1 MAALGPKCDE
11 GFSYL
16 IRLSSGSG
24 GRTTKRPSI
33 GNAFC
38 SILIPGPSLRG
49 NAAPILVQRLPA
61 FVVVS
66 VFLHREHVQMRDRDG
81 SFRLDLDFHRPVVTR
96 DWREVGN
103 VKAADANG
111 TWNK

>member
-16 IRLSSGSG
+16 VRLSSGSG

-38 SILIPGPSLRG
+38 SILIPQRKTVFATIWGRRRLRRG
-49 NAAPILVQRLPA
+49 E
-61 FVVVS
+61 S
-66 VFLHREHVQMRDRDG
+66 
-81 SFRLDLDFHRPVVTR
+81 SY
-96 DWREVGN
+96 N
-103 VKAADANG
+103 VP
-111 TWNK
+111 